1 MAILLVLLVVK
12 IKSVHQFGVLAVGEW
27 WPLGYDVI
35 VAIQVDD
42 VFRHLAVGVSH
53 TKHRCPDIVSQKLVA
68 QYVAVVVA
76 SDVQSYLPILHVV
89 QIFAPM

>member
-12 IKSVHQFGVLAVGEW
+12 IQSVHQFGVLAVGEW

-42 VFRHLAVGVSH
+42 VFRHLAVGVAH
-53 TKHRCPDIVSQKLVA
+53 AEHRCPDVVSQKLVA
-68 QYVAVVVA
+68 QYVAVVIA
-76 SDVQSYLPILHVV
+76 TDVQGYLPVLHFV